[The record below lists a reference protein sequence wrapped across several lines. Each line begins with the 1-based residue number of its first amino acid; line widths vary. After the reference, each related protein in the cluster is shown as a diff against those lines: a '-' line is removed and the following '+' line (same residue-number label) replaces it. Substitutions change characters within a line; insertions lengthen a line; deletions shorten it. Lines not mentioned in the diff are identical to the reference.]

1 MALYEAAVGV
11 ADPVKFTNT
20 IRAIDQAILRI
31 VPAGVLIGLT
41 VDAIGNVSVG
51 EALIGHVVAVST
63 PTNITNQLVPNA
75 VNYVTLQMP
84 AVPACVGADGRD
96 IGIIT
101 VTVALPSTSNILL
114 LATVQTGSGNPPAI
128 VSVNGSPAGRVNL
141 TLPMTRTTDQ
151 EFPSGVVDGVNR
163 QFTLA
168 NVPSPASS
176 VALYVN
182 GLRQSAPL
190 NFSVLGAAV
199 MFTAAPAQGSVIVAT
214 YRY

>member
-31 VPAGVLIGLT
+31 VPAGVLSGLT

-51 EALIGHVVAVST
+51 EALIGHVVALST
-63 PTNITNQLVPNA
+63 PTNIENQLVPNA
-75 VNYVTLQMP
+75 VNYVTLQTP
-84 AVPACVGADGRD
+84 AVPVCVGPDGRD
-96 IGIIT
+96 IGIVS
-101 VTVALPSTSNILL
+101 VTVALPPTPNILL

-128 VSVNGSPAGRVNL
+128 LSVNNSPPGRVNL
-141 TLPMTRTTDQ
+141 TLPMTRTVDQ
-151 EFPSGVVDGVNR
+151 ELPSGIVDGVNR

-168 NVPSPASS
+168 NDPSPASS
-176 VALYVN
+176 VALYIN

-190 NFSVLGAAV
+190 NFSVSVATV
-199 MFTAAPAQGSVIVAT
+199 TFTAAPAQGSAIVAT